1 MSYPPYTI
9 TTTALN
15 LVAAISEQLATL
27 FATGAL
33 TAENLSPQLR
43 RENRIRT
50 IHASLA
56 IENNTL
62 SLEQVTDIVDGKP
75 VIGPPRDIQEVRG
88 AVAAYE
94 KLDSWKPHSLKDL
107 LSAHALLMHDLV
119 GNAGKL
125 RTGGVGVFQGRKVIH
140 MAPPANLVHGHLE
153 NLLQWL
159 KSTDEHPLIA
169 SCVFHYEFEFIHP
182 FDDGNGRMGR
192 LWQTFILSKWKP
204 VLAYMPVET
213 IVRNRQEEYYASL
226 GQADAQGEA
235 TKFIE
240 FMLMALHGTINSAMA
255 AICDQVGEQVTDQV
269 RRLLNALAQGEKG
282 ATELMQT
289 LALRHSPTFRKN
301 YLNPALEVGV
311 IERTQP
317 DSPRSPTQRYR
328 LTAKGLHIQVG
339 SSG

>member
-1 MSYPPYTI
+1 MTKAYPPYTI
-9 TTTALN
+9 TSTALK

-27 FATGAL
+27 SATGAL
-33 TAENLSPQLR
+33 TAESLSPQLR

-62 SLEQVTDIVDGKP
+62 SLEQVTDIIDGKP

-94 KLDSWKPHSLKDL
+94 KLDAWQAHRLKDL

-119 GNAGKL
+119 DNPGKL
-125 RTGGVGVFQGRKVIH
+125 RAGGVGVFQGQKVVH
-140 MAPPANLVHGHLE
+140 MAPPADLVHGHLE

-159 KSTDEHPLIA
+159 KSTDEHPLIT

-192 LWQTFILSKWKP
+192 LWQTLILSKWRP

-213 IVRNRQEEYYASL
+213 IVRNRQAEYYASL

-240 FMLMALHGTINSAMA
+240 FILQALHDTLTSIS
-255 AICDQVGEQVTDQV
+255 TDQV
-269 RRLLNALAQGEKG
+269 SVQVSDQVKRLLESLANGERS
-282 ATELMQT
+282 ATELMRA
-289 LALRHSPTFRKN
+289 LGLRHAPTFRKN
-301 YLNPALEVGV
+301 YLLPALDAGL

-317 DSPRSPTQRYR
+317 GSPRSPTQKYR
-328 LTAKGLHIQVG
+328 LTQKRK
-339 SSG
+339 